1 MVLLLTTDKV
11 PEFSDQNWLEK
22 VEILKAKGLYSLVET
37 VAERL
42 NILRRE
48 VAALAVSDAGVKIYS
63 WADSQLSA
71 IENEDAGITNGANQ
85 NSALKPLKVVV
96 ATSGGAD
103 SVSLLILCTL
113 AASLSNSAVEIFCA
127 HINHRMRSQ
136 DSEGDAQFC
145 ANLAQN
151 LKVSFKQIVATENQM
166 ENFLAGGS
174 EERLRDFRYKALESI
189 AGDVDA
195 NLIVFAHTLNDQIET
210 YLFRSFRGSSPGGL
224 RGIPCVRRHNKV
236 LIARPLIDISRD
248 QLEEF
253 LTTLGFPWREDVS
266 NQNSKYTRNYIRNE
280 IAPRIFSR
288 FEDFTKSIERTR
300 RMLAED
306 ESLLEALCAQI
317 LPTIESQNK
326 NLWQLSVL
334 NTHPVSLRRRLFA
347 DALRSRDI
355 EVSFER
361 IDKLLQMSDP
371 ANGTEGAPV
380 QKQSLSLS
388 EKWDVICEGDKLLY
402 LGKTAGER
410 VLDGRKV
417 EKVSMQP
424 IMVKT
429 PGVTILAS
437 LNKCLFVQV
446 ADSSTAVGNR
456 YPAAEAM
463 EAFVSLAKI
472 DGPLVFRGR
481 QPGDFIQPFGMTEQ
495 VKLKKYLHTHK
506 VVLEDDPFG
515 LEKRVISLLACGDE
529 VLWIPGVGL
538 SEKLRVEGKPSH
550 VLKLLDIG
558 VDQSTFA

>member
-1 MVLLLTTDKV
+1 MLPLTTDKL
-11 PEFSDQNWLEK
+11 PNFSDHEWLEK
-22 VEILKAKGLYSLVET
+22 LEILKATGLYSLVET
-37 VAERL
+37 VVQRL

-48 VAALAVSDAGVKIYS
+48 VADLVVSDGGGKIYS

-71 IENEDAGITNGANQ
+71 LKNESIGITNGANQ
-85 NSALKPLKVVV
+85 NAALKPTKVVV

-103 SVSLLILCTL
+103 SVSLLVLCAL
-113 AASLSNSAVEIFCA
+113 AASLSNSAIEIVCA
-127 HINHRMRSQ
+127 HINHRMRSR
-136 DSEGDAQFC
+136 DSEGDALYC
-145 ANLAQN
+145 ANLAQI
-151 LKVSFKQIVATENQM
+151 LKVSFKQIVATDHQM

-174 EERLRDFRYKALESI
+174 EESLRDFRYQALESI
-189 AGDVDA
+189 AGDIDS

-236 LIARPLIDISRD
+236 LIARPLIDVSRD
-248 QLEEF
+248 QLVEF

-300 RMLAED
+300 RMIAED
-306 ESLLEALCAQI
+306 ESLLQSLCAQI

-334 NTHPVSLRRRLFA
+334 NAHPVSLRRRLFA

-361 IDKLLQMSDP
+361 IEKLLQISATSNASDV
-371 ANGTEGAPV
+371 ASV

-388 EKWDVICEGDKLLY
+388 EVWDVICEGDKLLY
-402 LGKTAGER
+402 LYKTAGAR
-410 VLDGRKV
+410 VSDGRAG
-417 EKVSMQP
+417 EKMSMQP

-429 PGVTILAS
+429 PGITIVAS

-446 ADSSTAVGNR
+446 ADGATSTVNR

-463 EAFVSLAKI
+463 EAFVSLAKV

-506 VVLEDDPFG
+506 VALEDDPFG

-538 SEKLRVEGKPSH
+538 SEKLRAEGKPSH

-558 VDQSTFA
+558 VDQSVFA

>member
-1 MVLLLTTDKV
+1 MTTDKV
-11 PEFSDQNWLEK
+11 PEFSDHDWLK
-22 VEILKAKGLYSLVET
+22 NIEILKARGLYSLVET

-42 NILRRE
+42 NILARE
-48 VAALAVSDAGVKIYS
+48 VSDLAVSDTGGKIYS
-63 WADSQLSA
+63 WADSQLSTL
-71 IENEDAGITNGANQ
+71 ESKTTGITDGANQ
-85 NSALKPLKVVV
+85 NAALKPLRVLV

-103 SVSLLILCTL
+103 SVSLLILCAL
-113 AASLSNSAVEIFCA
+113 AASFSNSGIEIVCA

-136 DSEGDAQFC
+136 DSEGDALFC
-145 ANLAQN
+145 AHLAQN

-174 EERLRDFRYKALESI
+174 EESLRDFRYHALESI

-236 LIARPLIDISRD
+236 LIARPLIDITRD
-248 QLEEF
+248 QLLEF

-300 RMLAED
+300 RMIAED
-306 ESLLEALCAQI
+306 ESLLQSLCVRI

-326 NLWQLSVL
+326 DLWQLSVL
-334 NTHPVSLRRRLFA
+334 NEHPVSLRRRLFA
-347 DALRSRDI
+347 DALRSREI

-361 IDKLLQMSDP
+361 VEKLLQMTAPS
-371 ANGTEGAPV
+371 NGTGGEPV

-388 EKWDVICEGDKLLY
+388 ENWDVICEGDRLLF
-402 LGKTAGER
+402 LDKTAGAR
-410 VLDGRKV
+410 VSDARAG
-417 EKVSMQP
+417 EKMSMQP

-429 PGVTILAS
+429 PGITIIAS

-446 ADSSTAVGNR
+446 ADSSASGLKR

-463 EAFVSLAKI
+463 EAFVSLEKV

-481 QPGDFIQPFGMTEQ
+481 QPGDFIQPFGMKEQ

-515 LEKRVISLLACGDE
+515 LEKRVISLLACEDE

-538 SEKLRVEGKPSH
+538 SEKLRAEGKPSH

-558 VDQSTFA
+558 IDQSGFA